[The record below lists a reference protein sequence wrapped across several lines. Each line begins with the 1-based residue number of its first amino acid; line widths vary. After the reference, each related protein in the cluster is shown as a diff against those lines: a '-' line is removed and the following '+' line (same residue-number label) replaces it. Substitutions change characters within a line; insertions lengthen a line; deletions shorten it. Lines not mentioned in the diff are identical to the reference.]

1 MKKGLIAGL
10 LTLACFNGY
19 AAESNTEAKAPFGLA
34 WGQKIEST
42 SIATPSKC
50 STIQGAI
57 VCTLNSAV
65 PFNEWSEDNALIFR
79 DGKLTS
85 VITSFSDSEME
96 SSEPK
101 ICGAVEREL
110 GYLAGLGVD
119 TSELKKYKPLCEAK
133 NRGKV
138 MSSTEVLNVS
148 YGTIK
153 FKLMRMKGL
162 GVIGTVTYKI
172 MNDS

>member
-1 MKKGLIAGL
+1 M
-10 LTLACFNGY
+10 LTCFNGY
-19 AAESNTEAKAPFGLA
+19 ATEAGTTAKAPFGLE
-34 WGQKIEST
+34 WGQKIENT
-42 SIATPSKC
+42 NIATPSKC
-50 STIQGAI
+50 TSIKETIA
-57 VCTLNSAV
+57 CTLKNDA
-65 PFNEWSEDNALIFR
+65 PFNKWSEDNALIFR
-79 DGKLTS
+79 DGTLTS

-101 ICGAVEREL
+101 ICGIVKQEL
-110 GYLAGLGVD
+110 DYLAGLGVD
-119 TSELKKYKPLCEAK
+119 TSKLKKYKPLCEEK

-138 MSSTEVLNVS
+138 MSSTEVLDVS

-172 MNDS
+172 NE